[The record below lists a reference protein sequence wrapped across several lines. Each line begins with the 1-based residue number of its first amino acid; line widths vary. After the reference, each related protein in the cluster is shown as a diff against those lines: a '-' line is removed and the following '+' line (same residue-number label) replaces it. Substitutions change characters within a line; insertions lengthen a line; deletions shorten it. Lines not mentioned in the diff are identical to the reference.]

1 MALNRRD
8 FIKSAV
14 VLSTVT
20 LPSTSF
26 ASSQKGTSMSL
37 DSLHLLNA
45 TEMSQ
50 KIRSKEVTSE
60 QLVLACLAQ
69 IELHNPKLNAVFQVQ
84 KEQALEQARAA
95 DAAFK
100 QGKILGPLHGVPYA
114 LKDLFETKGVIT
126 TAGSNMFKN
135 NLPTEDATI
144 VTRLKKAGAI
154 LIGKSNTP
162 ELALS
167 DECNSPVYG
176 RTNNPYDV
184 TRTPGGSSGGAA
196 AAIAA
201 RMIPFDVGSDIG
213 GSVRIPA
220 HFCGI
225 CALKPTHGRIPTTGH
240 IPSYGDAFS
249 QFNHVG
255 PMARSVDDLELLLNV
270 LAGPDWQDPLAY
282 DAPLAKSDTVNVA
295 DLRVGFYTDDG
306 LVKVPDVFKQAVDT
320 AVDAAKQAGCA
331 TSHQLPEQVQ
341 FGGEILV
348 EHFLYD
354 GSHHLREFVNKHG
367 KDLMGEELA
376 GWLSLGTDATI
387 EDAQRTNARLADL
400 RNSMIKV
407 FEHADVLI
415 APVAPVVA
423 FKHGSADGTADSS
436 MMQAYNL
443 TGWPVATIPVMLS
456 EEGMPIGIQIIGR
469 PWKDQEVLAIAKAI
483 ESRLPELPMP
493 TL

>member
-26 ASSQKGTSMSL
+26 ASSQKGTSMSI
-37 DSLHLLNA
+37 DSLHLLTA

-69 IELHNPKLNAVFQVQ
+69 IELHNPKLNAVFQIQ

-100 QGKILGPLHGVPYA
+100 QGKVLGPLHGVPYV
-114 LKDLFETKGVIT
+114 LKDLFETKGITT

-144 VTRLKKAGAI
+144 VTRLKQAGAI
-154 LIGKSNTP
+154 LLGKTNTP

-201 RMIPFDVGSDIG
+201 RM
-213 GSVRIPA
+213 
-220 HFCGI
+220 
-225 CALKPTHGRIPTTGH
+225 T
-240 IPSYGDAFS
+240 
-249 QFNHVG
+249 
-255 PMARSVDDLELLLNV
+255 
-270 LAGPDWQDPLAY
+270 PL
-282 DAPLAKSDTVNVA
+282 T
-295 DLRVGFYTDDG
+295 
-306 LVKVPDVFKQAVDT
+306 
-320 AVDAAKQAGCA
+320 
-331 TSHQLPEQVQ
+331 
-341 FGGEILV
+341 
-348 EHFLYD
+348 
-354 GSHHLREFVNKHG
+354 
-367 KDLMGEELA
+367 
-376 GWLSLGTDATI
+376 
-387 EDAQRTNARLADL
+387 
-400 RNSMIKV
+400 
-407 FEHADVLI
+407 
-415 APVAPVVA
+415 
-423 FKHGSADGTADSS
+423 
-436 MMQAYNL
+436 
-443 TGWPVATIPVMLS
+443 
-456 EEGMPIGIQIIGR
+456 
-469 PWKDQEVLAIAKAI
+469 
-483 ESRLPELPMP
+483 
-493 TL
+493 